1 MQEQNK
7 KIKKTEVVKKIEK
20 VIEIL
25 DEVDE
30 YFNELPNMQQN
41 IDYKLSDLFHY
52 IQERKIVGENG
63 AKNMW
68 QILKEHRLERKNLNY
83 DRGIKAFYNDNKK
96 KLLDMDNRKFF
107 KNDLYQRIKNLTEEY
122 KYRVYSE
129 EDIKTMLKNG
139 KLKEEGVL
147 ESEKNKEELF

>member
-1 MQEQNK
+1 MQEQIK

-20 VIEIL
+20 AIEIL

-52 IQERKIVGENG
+52 IQERKIVSENG

-68 QILKEHRLERKNLNY
+68 QILKDHRLERKNLNY

-107 KNDLYQRIKNLTEEY
+107 KNDLYQKIKNLTEEY

-147 ESEKNKEELF
+147 ENEKNKEELF